1 MSNPILND
9 KFTEHTTIIEGAT
22 MTVNGTLQAAGIL
35 GMIVLAAASFVWSRL
50 GAGYTDLATML
61 TYGGAFVGFI
71 TALII
76 CFTKNKHLTLI
87 YAAAEGCFLGGLS
100 FMMEQAF
107 PGIVAQAFSGTFAA
121 LFAMLILYRTG
132 IIRCTEKFRSVIII
146 STISIAA
153 VYLINFIGY
162 FFHMAVPFIN
172 AADNSSVGIGVTAV
186 IVVLAAL
193 NLILDFDFIE
203 RGAQMMLPK
212 DYEWYG
218 AFGLMVTIVW
228 LYIEILKLLAKSR
241 RR

>member
-9 KFTEHTTIIEGAT
+9 KFTERTTIIEGET

-35 GMIVLAAASFVWSRL
+35 GLIVLAAASVVWSRFA
-50 GAGYTDLATML
+50 AGHTDLATML

-71 TALII
+71 IAMII
-76 CFTKNKHLTLI
+76 CFTKNKHLTLV

-100 FMMEQAF
+100 FIMEQAF
-107 PGIVAQAFSGTFAA
+107 PGIVAQAFAGTFAA
-121 LFAMLILYRTG
+121 LFAMLILYRAG
-132 IIRCTEKFRSVIII
+132 IIRCTEKFKSVIMIA
-146 STISIAA
+146 TISVAA
-153 VYLINFIGY
+153 VYLINFIGH
-162 FFHMAVPFIN
+162 FFHMSVPFIT
-172 AADNSSVGIGVTAV
+172 ASDNSPIGIGVTAV

-203 RGAQMMLPK
+203 RGAQMMLPR

-228 LYIEILKLLAKSR
+228 LYVEILKLLAKTR